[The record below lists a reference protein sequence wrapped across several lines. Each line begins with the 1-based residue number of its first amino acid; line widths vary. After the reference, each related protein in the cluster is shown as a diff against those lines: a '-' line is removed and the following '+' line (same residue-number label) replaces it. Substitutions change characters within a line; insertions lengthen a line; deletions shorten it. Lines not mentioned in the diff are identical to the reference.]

1 MKKVFLLILSLVLVL
16 SGCSYSHT
24 GNDSAHTKTQRGDYV
39 KSVWVAYYELQ
50 KFIKDDESDFKNE
63 IEKRFSQLN
72 DMGFNTITV
81 QVRPCA
87 DAFYKS
93 SYFPSSKYCFGKQGV
108 DMPYDPLKIMCAV
121 AEKQDLSLE
130 AWINPYRVSQDND
143 INKLS
148 DTNFAKKWYKNKS
161 KKRNVYVSKKAA
173 YFNPASSDVNKL
185 IVNGVKE
192 IVLVGINLSSYG
204 KGRDFNIVD
213 AVGVCCENN
222 KIIRVRLGSL
232 EPDHITDEIID
243 GLAKYDK
250 FCPQFHISL
259 QSGCDKTLKS
269 MNRHYDSAEYRELCE
284 KLRKRFDDATITTDV
299 MVGFNDETEDDFYD
313 SLEFVK
319 SVGFEKVHTFPYS
332 ERQGTAASK
341 RGDNV
346 PKAEKERRAKIMIEE
361 TQKVR
366 IDYFESLINQ
376 TLDVLIEN
384 KVGND
389 EYQGYTKNYVPVKIK
404 SDKNLIGEIK
414 PVIVTGYDEAI
425 DECIGKI
432 RE

>member
-63 IEKRFSQLN
+63 IEKRFSQLK

-93 SYFPSSKYCFGKQGV
+93 AYFPSSKYCFGKQGV

-130 AWINPYRVSQDND
+130 AWINPYRISQDND
-143 INKLS
+143 INKLC

-192 IVLVGINLSSYG
+192 IV
-204 KGRDFNIVD
+204 
-213 AVGVCCENN
+213 ENYSVSA
-222 KIIRVRLGSL
+222 IHFDDYFY
-232 EPDHITDEIID
+232 PDTDKSID
-243 GLAKYDK
+243 
-250 FCPQFHISL
+250 
-259 QSGCDKTLKS
+259 
-269 MNRHYDSAEYRELCE
+269 NAEYQKYLKKGGKSSLSDWRRENVSNMI
-284 KLRKRFDDATITTDV
+284 KSVYSA
-299 MVGFNDETEDDFYD
+299 
-313 SLEFVK
+313 VK
-319 SVGFEKVHTFPYS
+319 SVNKKVKFGISPASNIDNDYSSLYADVEKWSQDSGY
-332 ERQGTAASK
+332 
-341 RGDNV
+341 
-346 PKAEKERRAKIMIEE
+346 
-361 TQKVR
+361 
-366 IDYFESLINQ
+366 IDYICPQIYFGFKNVKQPFMQ
-376 TLDVLIEN
+376 TTKKWTNTAKCDLYIGLPLYKCSKPDEYAA
-384 KVGND
+384 KND
-389 EYQGYTKNYVPVKIK
+389 ESIINEFKNNNDIIARQIRYI
-404 SDKNLIGEIK
+404 KNLDQIG
-414 PVIVTGYDEAI
+414 GFYLFSYSCLFDENCKN
-425 DECIGKI
+425 EVENLLKEM

>member
-24 GNDSAHTKTQRGDYV
+24 GNDSANTKTQRGDYV

-63 IEKRFSQLN
+63 IEKRFSQLK

-93 SYFPSSKYCFGKQGV
+93 AYFPSSKYCFGKQGV

-143 INKLS
+143 INKLC

-161 KKRNVYVSKKAA
+161 KKRNIYVSKKAA

-192 IVLVGINLSSYG
+192 IV
-204 KGRDFNIVD
+204 
-213 AVGVCCENN
+213 ENYSVSA
-222 KIIRVRLGSL
+222 IHFDDYFY
-232 EPDHITDEIID
+232 PDTDKSID
-243 GLAKYDK
+243 
-250 FCPQFHISL
+250 
-259 QSGCDKTLKS
+259 
-269 MNRHYDSAEYRELCE
+269 NAEYQKYLKKGGKSSLSDWRRENVSNMI
-284 KLRKRFDDATITTDV
+284 KSVYSA
-299 MVGFNDETEDDFYD
+299 
-313 SLEFVK
+313 VK
-319 SVGFEKVHTFPYS
+319 SVNKKVKFGISPASNIDNDYSSLYADVEKWSQDSGY
-332 ERQGTAASK
+332 
-341 RGDNV
+341 
-346 PKAEKERRAKIMIEE
+346 
-361 TQKVR
+361 
-366 IDYFESLINQ
+366 IDYICPQIYFGFKNVKQPFMQ
-376 TLDVLIEN
+376 TTKKWMNTAKCDLYIGLPLYKCSKSDEYAA
-384 KVGND
+384 KND
-389 EYQGYTKNYVPVKIK
+389 ESIINEFKNNNDIIARQIRYIK
-404 SDKNLIGEIK
+404 NFDEIDGFYLFSYSCLFDKNCRNEVENLLKEM
-414 PVIVTGYDEAI
+414 
-425 DECIGKI
+425 

>member
-16 SGCSYSHT
+16 SGCSYSRT

-50 KFIKDDESDFKNE
+50 EFIKDDESDFENE
-63 IEKRFSQLN
+63 IEKRFSQLK

-93 SYFPSSKYCFGKQGV
+93 AYFPSSKYCFGKQGV

-143 INKLS
+143 INKLC

-161 KKRNVYVSKKAA
+161 KKRNIYVSKKAA

-192 IVLVGINLSSYG
+192 IVENYSVSAIHFDDYFYPDTD
-204 KGRDFNIVD
+204 KNID
-213 AVGVCCENN
+213 N
-222 KIIRVRLGSL
+222 
-232 EPDHITDEIID
+232 
-243 GLAKYDK
+243 
-250 FCPQFHISL
+250 
-259 QSGCDKTLKS
+259 
-269 MNRHYDSAEYRELCE
+269 AEYQKYLKKGGKSSLSDWRRENISNMI
-284 KLRKRFDDATITTDV
+284 KSVYSA
-299 MVGFNDETEDDFYD
+299 
-313 SLEFVK
+313 VK
-319 SVGFEKVHTFPYS
+319 SVNKKVKFGISPASNIDNDYSSLYADVEKWSQDSGY
-332 ERQGTAASK
+332 
-341 RGDNV
+341 
-346 PKAEKERRAKIMIEE
+346 
-361 TQKVR
+361 
-366 IDYFESLINQ
+366 IDYICPQIYFGFKNVKQPFMQ
-376 TLDVLIEN
+376 TTKKWMNTAKCDLYIGLPLYKCSKSDEYAA
-384 KVGND
+384 KND
-389 EYQGYTKNYVPVKIK
+389 ESIINEFKNNNDIIARQIRYIK
-404 SDKNLIGEIK
+404 NFDEIDGFYLFSYSCLFDKNCRNEVENLLKEM
-414 PVIVTGYDEAI
+414 
-425 DECIGKI
+425 

>member
-1 MKKVFLLILSLVLVL
+1 MKKVFLLILSLLLVL
-16 SGCSYSHT
+16 SGCSYSSI
-24 GNDSAHTKTQRGDYV
+24 GNDSAHPKTLRGDYV
-39 KSVWVAYYELQ
+39 KSVWIAYYELQ

-63 IEKRFSQLN
+63 IEKRFSQLK
-72 DMGFNTITV
+72 DMGFNTVTV

-108 DMPYDPLKIMCAV
+108 DMPYDPLKIMCSV
-121 AEKQDLSLE
+121 AEKQGLSLE

-143 INKLS
+143 INKLC

-161 KKRNVYVSKKAA
+161 KKRNVYVSKKAV

-204 KGRDFNIVD
+204 KGSDFNIVD

-232 EPDHITDEIID
+232 EPDHITDEVID

-269 MNRHYDSAEYRELCE
+269 MNRHYNSAEYRELCE

-299 MVGFNDETEDDFYD
+299 MVGFNDETEDDFNN

-346 PKAEKERRAKIMIEE
+346 PKVEKERRAKIMIEE

-404 SDKNLIGEIK
+404 SDKNLIGKIK

-425 DECIGKI
+425 DECIGKMK
-432 RE
+432 E

>member
-24 GNDSAHTKTQRGDYV
+24 GNDSARTKTQRGDYV

-121 AEKQDLSLE
+121 AGKQDLSLE

-143 INKLS
+143 INKLC
-148 DTNFAKKWYKNKS
+148 DTNIAKKWYKNKS
-161 KKRNVYVSKKAA
+161 KKRNVYVSKKAV

-192 IVLVGINLSSYG
+192 IV
-204 KGRDFNIVD
+204 
-213 AVGVCCENN
+213 ENYSVSA
-222 KIIRVRLGSL
+222 IHFDDYFY
-232 EPDHITDEIID
+232 PDTDKSID
-243 GLAKYDK
+243 
-250 FCPQFHISL
+250 
-259 QSGCDKTLKS
+259 
-269 MNRHYDSAEYRELCE
+269 NAEYQKYLKNGGKSTLSDWRRENVSNMI
-284 KLRKRFDDATITTDV
+284 KSVYSA
-299 MVGFNDETEDDFYD
+299 
-313 SLEFVK
+313 VK
-319 SVGFEKVHTFPYS
+319 SVNKKVKFGISPASNIDNDYSSLYADVEKWSQDSGY
-332 ERQGTAASK
+332 
-341 RGDNV
+341 
-346 PKAEKERRAKIMIEE
+346 
-361 TQKVR
+361 
-366 IDYFESLINQ
+366 IDYICPQIYFGFKNVKQPFMQ
-376 TLDVLIEN
+376 TTKKWTNIAKCDLYIGLPLYKCSKPDEYAA
-384 KVGND
+384 KND
-389 EYQGYTKNYVPVKIK
+389 ESIINEFKNNNDIIARQIRYIK
-404 SDKNLIGEIK
+404 NFDEIDGFYLFSYSCLFDENCKNEVENLLKEM
-414 PVIVTGYDEAI
+414 
-425 DECIGKI
+425 

>member
-16 SGCSYSHT
+16 SGCSYSST

-50 KFIKDDESDFKNE
+50 EFIKDDESDFENE
-63 IEKRFSQLN
+63 IEKRFSQLK

-93 SYFPSSKYCFGKQGV
+93 AYFPSSKYCFGKQGV

-143 INKLS
+143 INKLC

-161 KKRNVYVSKKAA
+161 KKRNIYVSKKAA

-192 IVLVGINLSSYG
+192 IVENYSVSAIHFDDYFYPDTD
-204 KGRDFNIVD
+204 KNID
-213 AVGVCCENN
+213 N
-222 KIIRVRLGSL
+222 
-232 EPDHITDEIID
+232 
-243 GLAKYDK
+243 
-250 FCPQFHISL
+250 
-259 QSGCDKTLKS
+259 
-269 MNRHYDSAEYRELCE
+269 AEYQKYLKKGGKSSLSDWRRENVSNMI
-284 KLRKRFDDATITTDV
+284 KSVYSA
-299 MVGFNDETEDDFYD
+299 
-313 SLEFVK
+313 VK
-319 SVGFEKVHTFPYS
+319 SVNKKVKFGISPASNIDNDYSSLYADVEKWSQDSGY
-332 ERQGTAASK
+332 
-341 RGDNV
+341 
-346 PKAEKERRAKIMIEE
+346 
-361 TQKVR
+361 
-366 IDYFESLINQ
+366 IDYICPQIYFGFKNVKQPFMQ
-376 TLDVLIEN
+376 TTKKWMNTAKCDLYIGLPLYKCSKSDEYAA
-384 KVGND
+384 KND
-389 EYQGYTKNYVPVKIK
+389 ESIINEFKNNNDIIARQIRYIK
-404 SDKNLIGEIK
+404 NFDEIDGFYLFSYSCLFDKNCRNEVENLLKEM
-414 PVIVTGYDEAI
+414 
-425 DECIGKI
+425 

>member
-16 SGCSYSHT
+16 SGCSYSRT

-50 KFIKDDESDFKNE
+50 KFIKDDELDFKNE
-63 IEKRFSQLN
+63 IEKRFSQLK

-143 INKLS
+143 INKLCN
-148 DTNFAKKWYKNKS
+148 TNFAKKWYKNKS

-192 IVLVGINLSSYG
+192 IV
-204 KGRDFNIVD
+204 
-213 AVGVCCENN
+213 ENYSVSA
-222 KIIRVRLGSL
+222 IHFDDYFY
-232 EPDHITDEIID
+232 PDTDKSID
-243 GLAKYDK
+243 
-250 FCPQFHISL
+250 
-259 QSGCDKTLKS
+259 
-269 MNRHYDSAEYRELCE
+269 NAEYQKYLKKGGKSSLSDWRRENVSNMI
-284 KLRKRFDDATITTDV
+284 KSVYSA
-299 MVGFNDETEDDFYD
+299 
-313 SLEFVK
+313 VK
-319 SVGFEKVHTFPYS
+319 SVNKKVKFGISPASNIDNDYSSLYADVEKWSQDSGY
-332 ERQGTAASK
+332 
-341 RGDNV
+341 
-346 PKAEKERRAKIMIEE
+346 
-361 TQKVR
+361 
-366 IDYFESLINQ
+366 IDYICPQIYFGFKNVKQPFMQ
-376 TLDVLIEN
+376 TTKKWTNTAKCDLYIGLPLYKCSKPDEYAA
-384 KVGND
+384 KND
-389 EYQGYTKNYVPVKIK
+389 ESVINEFKNNNDIIARQIRYIK
-404 SDKNLIGEIK
+404 NFDEIGGFYLFSYSCLFDENCKNEVENLLKE
-414 PVIVTGYDEAI
+414 
-425 DECIGKI
+425 I

>member
-63 IEKRFSQLN
+63 IEKRFSQLKN
-72 DMGFNTITV
+72 MGFNTITV

-121 AEKQDLSLE
+121 ADKQNLSLE

-143 INKLS
+143 INKLC

-161 KKRNVYVSKKAA
+161 KKRNVYVSKKAV

-192 IVLVGINLSSYG
+192 IVENYSVSAIHFDDYFYPDTDKSIDNAEYQKYLKKGGKSSLSDWRRENVSNMIKSVYSAVKSINKKVKFGISPASNIDNDYSSLYADVEKWSQDSG
-204 KGRDFNIVD
+204 YIDYICPQIYFGFKNVKQPFMQTTKKWTNIAKCD
-213 AVGVCCENN
+213 LYIGLPLYKCSKPDEYAAKNDESIINEFKNNNDIIARQIRYIENF
-222 KIIRVRLGSL
+222 
-232 EPDHITDEIID
+232 DEIGGFYLFSYSCLFD
-243 GLAKYDK
+243 ENCKNEVENL
-250 FCPQFHISL
+250 
-259 QSGCDKTLKS
+259 LKE
-269 MNRHYDSAEYRELCE
+269 MRE
-284 KLRKRFDDATITTDV
+284 
-299 MVGFNDETEDDFYD
+299 
-313 SLEFVK
+313 
-319 SVGFEKVHTFPYS
+319 
-332 ERQGTAASK
+332 
-341 RGDNV
+341 
-346 PKAEKERRAKIMIEE
+346 
-361 TQKVR
+361 
-366 IDYFESLINQ
+366 
-376 TLDVLIEN
+376 
-384 KVGND
+384 
-389 EYQGYTKNYVPVKIK
+389 
-404 SDKNLIGEIK
+404 
-414 PVIVTGYDEAI
+414 
-425 DECIGKI
+425 
-432 RE
+432 

>member
-24 GNDSAHTKTQRGDYV
+24 GNDSARTKTQRGDYV

-143 INKLS
+143 INKLC
-148 DTNFAKKWYKNKS
+148 DTNIAKKWYKNKS
-161 KKRNVYVSKKAA
+161 KKRNVYVSKKAV

-192 IVLVGINLSSYG
+192 IV
-204 KGRDFNIVD
+204 
-213 AVGVCCENN
+213 ENYSVSA
-222 KIIRVRLGSL
+222 IHFDDYFY
-232 EPDHITDEIID
+232 PDTDKSID
-243 GLAKYDK
+243 
-250 FCPQFHISL
+250 
-259 QSGCDKTLKS
+259 
-269 MNRHYDSAEYRELCE
+269 NAEYQKYLKNGGKSTLSDWRRENVSNMI
-284 KLRKRFDDATITTDV
+284 KSVYSA
-299 MVGFNDETEDDFYD
+299 
-313 SLEFVK
+313 VK
-319 SVGFEKVHTFPYS
+319 SVNKKVKFGISPASNIDNDYSSLYADVEKWSQDSGY
-332 ERQGTAASK
+332 
-341 RGDNV
+341 
-346 PKAEKERRAKIMIEE
+346 
-361 TQKVR
+361 
-366 IDYFESLINQ
+366 IDYICPQIYFGFKNVKQPFMQ
-376 TLDVLIEN
+376 TTKKWTNIAKCDLYIGLPLYKCSKPDEYAA
-384 KVGND
+384 KND
-389 EYQGYTKNYVPVKIK
+389 ESIINEFKNNNDIIARQIRYIK
-404 SDKNLIGEIK
+404 NFDEIDGFYLFSYSCLFDENCKNEVENLLKEM
-414 PVIVTGYDEAI
+414 
-425 DECIGKI
+425 

>member
-16 SGCSYSHT
+16 SGCSYSRT

-50 KFIKDDESDFKNE
+50 EFIKDDESDFENE
-63 IEKRFSQLN
+63 IEKRFSQLK

-93 SYFPSSKYCFGKQGV
+93 AYFPSSKYCFGKQGV

-143 INKLS
+143 INKLC

-161 KKRNVYVSKKAA
+161 KKRNIYVSKKAA

-192 IVLVGINLSSYG
+192 IVENYSVSAIHFDDYFYPDTD
-204 KGRDFNIVD
+204 KNID
-213 AVGVCCENN
+213 N
-222 KIIRVRLGSL
+222 
-232 EPDHITDEIID
+232 
-243 GLAKYDK
+243 
-250 FCPQFHISL
+250 
-259 QSGCDKTLKS
+259 
-269 MNRHYDSAEYRELCE
+269 AEYQKYLKKGGKSSLSDWRRENVSNMI
-284 KLRKRFDDATITTDV
+284 KSVYSA
-299 MVGFNDETEDDFYD
+299 
-313 SLEFVK
+313 VK
-319 SVGFEKVHTFPYS
+319 SVNKKVKFGISPASNIDNDYSSLYADVEKWSQDSGY
-332 ERQGTAASK
+332 
-341 RGDNV
+341 
-346 PKAEKERRAKIMIEE
+346 
-361 TQKVR
+361 
-366 IDYFESLINQ
+366 IDYICPQIYFGFKNVKQPFMQ
-376 TLDVLIEN
+376 TTKKWMNTAKCDLYIGLPLYKCSKSDEYAA
-384 KVGND
+384 KND
-389 EYQGYTKNYVPVKIK
+389 ESIINEFKNNYDIIARQIRYIK
-404 SDKNLIGEIK
+404 NFDEIDGFYLFSYSCLFDKNCRNEVENLLKEM
-414 PVIVTGYDEAI
+414 
-425 DECIGKI
+425 

>member
-24 GNDSAHTKTQRGDYV
+24 GNDSVHTKTQRGDYV

-50 KFIKDDESDFKNE
+50 EFIKDDESDFENE
-63 IEKRFSQLN
+63 IEKRFSQLK

-93 SYFPSSKYCFGKQGV
+93 AYFPSSKYCFGKQGV

-143 INKLS
+143 INKLC

-161 KKRNVYVSKKAA
+161 KKRNIYVSKKAA

-192 IVLVGINLSSYG
+192 IV
-204 KGRDFNIVD
+204 
-213 AVGVCCENN
+213 ENYSVSA
-222 KIIRVRLGSL
+222 IHFDDYFY
-232 EPDHITDEIID
+232 PDTDKSID
-243 GLAKYDK
+243 
-250 FCPQFHISL
+250 
-259 QSGCDKTLKS
+259 
-269 MNRHYDSAEYRELCE
+269 NAEYQKYLKKGGKSSLSDWRRENVSNMI
-284 KLRKRFDDATITTDV
+284 KSVYSA
-299 MVGFNDETEDDFYD
+299 
-313 SLEFVK
+313 VK
-319 SVGFEKVHTFPYS
+319 SVNKKVKFGISPASNIDNDYSSLYADVEKWSQDSGY
-332 ERQGTAASK
+332 
-341 RGDNV
+341 
-346 PKAEKERRAKIMIEE
+346 
-361 TQKVR
+361 
-366 IDYFESLINQ
+366 IDYICPQIYFGFKNVKQPFMQ
-376 TLDVLIEN
+376 TTKKWMNTAKCDLYIGLPLYKCSKSDEYAA
-384 KVGND
+384 KND
-389 EYQGYTKNYVPVKIK
+389 ESIINEFKNNNDIIARQIRYIK
-404 SDKNLIGEIK
+404 NFDEIDGFYLFSYSCLFDKNCRNEVENLLKEM
-414 PVIVTGYDEAI
+414 
-425 DECIGKI
+425 

>member
-16 SGCSYSHT
+16 SGCSYSRT

-50 KFIKDDESDFKNE
+50 EFIKDDESDFENE
-63 IEKRFSQLN
+63 IEKRFSQLK

-185 IVNGVKE
+185 NVNGVKE
-192 IVLVGINLSSYG
+192 IV
-204 KGRDFNIVD
+204 
-213 AVGVCCENN
+213 ENYSVSA
-222 KIIRVRLGSL
+222 IHFDDYFY
-232 EPDHITDEIID
+232 PDTDKSID
-243 GLAKYDK
+243 
-250 FCPQFHISL
+250 
-259 QSGCDKTLKS
+259 
-269 MNRHYDSAEYRELCE
+269 NAEYQKYLKKGGKSSLSDWRRENVSNMI
-284 KLRKRFDDATITTDV
+284 KSVYSA
-299 MVGFNDETEDDFYD
+299 
-313 SLEFVK
+313 VK
-319 SVGFEKVHTFPYS
+319 SVNKKVKFGISPASNIDNDYSSLYADVEKWSQDSGY
-332 ERQGTAASK
+332 
-341 RGDNV
+341 
-346 PKAEKERRAKIMIEE
+346 
-361 TQKVR
+361 
-366 IDYFESLINQ
+366 IDYICPQIYFGFKNVKQPFMQTTKKWTNTAKCDLYIGLPLYKCSKPDEYAAKNDESIINEFKNLSLIH
-376 TLDVLIEN
+376 I
-384 KVGND
+384 
-389 EYQGYTKNYVPVKIK
+389 
-404 SDKNLIGEIK
+404 
-414 PVIVTGYDEAI
+414 
-425 DECIGKI
+425 
-432 RE
+432 

>member
-16 SGCSYSHT
+16 SGCSYSRT

-50 KFIKDDESDFKNE
+50 EFIKDDESDFENE
-63 IEKRFSQLN
+63 IEKRFSQLK

-93 SYFPSSKYCFGKQGV
+93 AYFPSSKYCFGKQGV

-143 INKLS
+143 INKLC

-192 IVLVGINLSSYG
+192 IV
-204 KGRDFNIVD
+204 
-213 AVGVCCENN
+213 ENYSVSA
-222 KIIRVRLGSL
+222 IHFDDYFY
-232 EPDHITDEIID
+232 PDTDKSID
-243 GLAKYDK
+243 
-250 FCPQFHISL
+250 
-259 QSGCDKTLKS
+259 
-269 MNRHYDSAEYRELCE
+269 NAEYQKYLKKGGKSSLSDWRRENVSNMI
-284 KLRKRFDDATITTDV
+284 KSVYSA
-299 MVGFNDETEDDFYD
+299 
-313 SLEFVK
+313 VK
-319 SVGFEKVHTFPYS
+319 SVNKKVKFGISPASNIDNDYSSLYADVEKWSQDSGY
-332 ERQGTAASK
+332 
-341 RGDNV
+341 
-346 PKAEKERRAKIMIEE
+346 
-361 TQKVR
+361 
-366 IDYFESLINQ
+366 IDYICPQIYFGFKNVKQPFMQ
-376 TLDVLIEN
+376 TTKKWTNTAKCDLYIGLPLYKCSKSDEYAA
-384 KVGND
+384 KND
-389 EYQGYTKNYVPVKIK
+389 ESIINEFKNNNDIIARQIRYIK
-404 SDKNLIGEIK
+404 NFDEIDGFYLFSYSCLFDKNCRNEVENLLKEM
-414 PVIVTGYDEAI
+414 
-425 DECIGKI
+425 

>member
-16 SGCSYSHT
+16 SGCSYSRT

-50 KFIKDDESDFKNE
+50 EFIKDDESDFENE
-63 IEKRFSQLN
+63 IEKRFSQLK

-93 SYFPSSKYCFGKQGV
+93 AYFPSSKYCFGKQGV

-143 INKLS
+143 INKLC

-161 KKRNVYVSKKAA
+161 KKRNIYVSKKAA

-192 IVLVGINLSSYG
+192 IV
-204 KGRDFNIVD
+204 
-213 AVGVCCENN
+213 ENYSVSA
-222 KIIRVRLGSL
+222 IHFDDYFY
-232 EPDHITDEIID
+232 PDTDKSID
-243 GLAKYDK
+243 
-250 FCPQFHISL
+250 
-259 QSGCDKTLKS
+259 
-269 MNRHYDSAEYRELCE
+269 NAEYQKYLKKGGKSSLSDWRRENVSNMI
-284 KLRKRFDDATITTDV
+284 KSVYSA
-299 MVGFNDETEDDFYD
+299 
-313 SLEFVK
+313 VK
-319 SVGFEKVHTFPYS
+319 SVNKKVKFGISPASNIDNDYSSLYADVEKWSQDSGY
-332 ERQGTAASK
+332 
-341 RGDNV
+341 
-346 PKAEKERRAKIMIEE
+346 
-361 TQKVR
+361 
-366 IDYFESLINQ
+366 IDYICPQIYFGFKNVKQPFMQ
-376 TLDVLIEN
+376 TTKKWMNTAKCDLYIGLPLYKCSKSDEYAA
-384 KVGND
+384 KND
-389 EYQGYTKNYVPVKIK
+389 ESIINEFKNNNDIIARQIRYIK
-404 SDKNLIGEIK
+404 NFDEIDGFYLFSYSCLFDKNCRNEVENLLKEM
-414 PVIVTGYDEAI
+414 
-425 DECIGKI
+425 